1 MTNYNYQTCIL
12 CQQQF
17 RFGPHAYD
25 GRYIREW
32 DDMICRSCD
41 GGNHDGIVADA
52 EFLARLEAK
61 GITPEYND
69 RGWVVIPPRGG

>member
-1 MTNYNYQTCIL
+1 
-12 CQQQF
+12 
-17 RFGPHAYD
+17 
-25 GRYIREW
+25 
-32 DDMICRSCD
+32 MICRSCD